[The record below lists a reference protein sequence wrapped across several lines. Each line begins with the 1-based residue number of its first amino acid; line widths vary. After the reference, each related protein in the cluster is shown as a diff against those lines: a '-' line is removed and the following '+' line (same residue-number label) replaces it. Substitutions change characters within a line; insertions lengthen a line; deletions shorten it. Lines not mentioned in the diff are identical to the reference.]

1 MTDPGFVII
10 TVAVV
15 ATVSVTIRSIA
26 NGIVRIKTAS
36 NATRMDPSP
45 SAVDARLGRLE
56 QAVDAIAVEIER
68 IAEGQRFTTRLLA
81 DRAQRDAVREPQRIE
96 SPPA

>member
-1 MTDPGFVII
+1 MNDPSIVII
-10 TVAVV
+10 TVGVV

-36 NATRMDPSP
+36 NSTRLDPSTG
-45 SAVDARLGRLE
+45 AVDARLGRLE

-81 DRAQRDAVREPQRIE
+81 DRAQRDAVREPQRIDP
-96 SPPA
+96 PPA